1 MSRKNELLYRNAAEC
16 IAEHYIKNI
25 YESSGKVAFSERHKA
40 RMEEIFGHKSIMT
53 VFFRIPKRIAF
64 VFLICA
70 LIIAA
75 PLSIKAIREPLFDF
89 FASLF
94 SNEVHL
100 RIDGTTVIEQCPKSI
115 KGEYVLDY
123 VPEGYELENRD
134 ATETSVILR
143 YSDGAGSFEFVQSV
157 LETYDLIIPG
167 NSQILDDE
175 IIINGFEG
183 KAYTYDGITV
193 LVWANDEYLFEI
205 ISGGTLDLEELI
217 KTAEGVSG
225 GLYTDELDQ
234 MNNAPVSVIDEEPD
248 DTGACVIERESFG
261 FTVPEGLTETDNLS
275 VGDMLIITWQDKNG
289 KNLVLQISYKNSQIA
304 MFNIDESYVKK
315 QITENIVVYEK
326 LEFPCAYVWQD
337 EKYYYF
343 INCYSEIITPN
354 MVEDMIKSLY

>member
-1 MSRKNELLYRNAAEC
+1 MSRKKELLYRNAAEC

-25 YESSGKVAFSERHKA
+25 YESTGKVAFSERHKA

-53 VFFRIPKRIAF
+53 VFFRIPKRITF

-70 LIIAA
+70 LIIAT

-225 GLYTDELDQ
+225 GLYTD
-234 MNNAPVSVIDEEPD
+234 
-248 DTGACVIERESFG
+248 
-261 FTVPEGLTETDNLS
+261 
-275 VGDMLIITWQDKNG
+275 
-289 KNLVLQISYKNSQIA
+289 
-304 MFNIDESYVKK
+304 
-315 QITENIVVYEK
+315 
-326 LEFPCAYVWQD
+326 
-337 EKYYYF
+337 
-343 INCYSEIITPN
+343 
-354 MVEDMIKSLY
+354 

>member
-25 YESSGKVAFSERHKA
+25 YESTGKVAFSERHKA

-53 VFFRIPKRIAF
+53 VFFRIPKRITF

-70 LIIAA
+70 LIIAT

-134 ATETSVILR
+134 ATETRVTLR

-248 DTGACVIERESFG
+248 DTGTCVIERGSFD
-261 FTVPEGLTETDNLS
+261 FTVPNGLTEMDNMLLE
-275 VGDMLIITWQDKNG
+275 GMLIITFQDKNG
-289 KNLVLQISYKNSQIA
+289 GSLILQISDRNKQIA
-304 MFNIDESYVKK
+304 MFNIDESYIKK
-315 QITENIVVYEK
+315 QITEDIVVYEK
-326 LEFPCAYVWQD
+326 LDFPCAYVWQD
-337 EKYYYF
+337 DRYYYL
-343 INCYSEIITPN
+343 INCYSEAVTPD

>member
-1 MSRKNELLYRNAAEC
+1 M
-16 IAEHYIKNI
+16 
-25 YESSGKVAFSERHKA
+25 
-40 RMEEIFGHKSIMT
+40 
-53 VFFRIPKRIAF
+53 
-64 VFLICA
+64 FLICA
-70 LIIAA
+70 LIIAT

-134 ATETSVILR
+134 ATETRVTLR

-225 GLYTDELDQ
+225 GLYTDELDH

-304 MFNIDESYVKK
+304 MFNIDESYIKK
-315 QITENIVVYEK
+315 QITEDIVVYEK
-326 LEFPCAYVWQD
+326 LDFPCAYVWQD
-337 EKYYYF
+337 EKYYYA
-343 INCYSEIITPN
+343 ISCYSEIITPN